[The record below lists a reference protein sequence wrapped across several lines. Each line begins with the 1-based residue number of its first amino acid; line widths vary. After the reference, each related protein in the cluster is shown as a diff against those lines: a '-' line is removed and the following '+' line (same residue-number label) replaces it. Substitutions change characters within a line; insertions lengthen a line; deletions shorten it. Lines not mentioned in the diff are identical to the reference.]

1 MKNSKFIFIASLAS
15 AIVIFSFGSCVT
27 TTRFATSA
35 ITPAAEGTIKV
46 KKDANKNYVIK
57 IQISNLAE
65 SSRLTPPSNA
75 YVVWLVTND
84 NMTKNVGQIKSSTGF
99 LSKSLNATFETVSTL
114 KPIKIFITA
123 ENDASVQYPL
133 SSDFILTTEYM
144 K

>member
-1 MKNSKFIFIASLAS
+1 MKNSKFIFLASLAS
-15 AIVIFSFGSCVT
+15 LIVIFSFGSCVS
-27 TTRFATSA
+27 TTRFAPSA
-35 ITPAAEGTIKV
+35 ITPAAEGTVKV

-65 SSRLTPPSNA
+65 SKKLTPPA
-75 YVVWLVTND
+75 EFYVVWLVTND

-114 KPIKIFITA
+114 KPTKVFLTA

>member
-1 MKNSKFIFIASLAS
+1 MKNSKLIFLASLAS
-15 AIVIFSFGSCVT
+15 AIVILSFSSCVS

-57 IQISNLAE
+57 IQIANLAE
-65 SSRLTPPSNA
+65 SKNLTPPMDV
-75 YVVWLVTND
+75 YVVWLVTED
-84 NMTKNVGQIKSSTGF
+84 NMTKNVGQIKSSSAF